1 MKIAAMR
8 ALVRNDLR
16 IFINDRRAVIIGI
29 LVPILISAFFGYVFG
44 GGGARDGAGA
54 ITVAVVNEDTAALSD
69 SIVSALT
76 KESMLAVVK
85 MDRVAADKQVRS
97 GKIKVAV
104 IVPNGFA
111 ASAVR
116 AFFIPGTKP
125 EIELLIDPSDAM
137 SPQVVQGLFM
147 QHAMQQISKE
157 AFSGQAGADM
167 VTNALSTLDST
178 PSTNVPNRA
187 ELKTL
192 LESLQKLNA
201 KRRDGASATVP
212 LQQGLNIPYSTK
224 TIALAAKSETPYN
237 GYAHSFAGM
246 TIQFILLAGVDAGVL
261 LLLLRERGI
270 WQRMRAAPISKT
282 ELLLARG
289 LGTTLISLFQFA
301 MIYLAAVVI
310 FKVRI
315 QGSVA
320 GFVAIGVA
328 FSIVNASFGLMLA
341 ALGRSAAATR
351 GLAAMV
357 ALLLVMVGG
366 AWVPAFVFPK
376 WLQQASLFTPTR
388 WAVDGLDAVTWRG
401 LDFQS
406 AIAPVGVLL
415 ATAAVC
421 MAIAIWR
428 FRWEE

>member
-1 MKIAAMR
+1 
-8 ALVRNDLR
+8 
-16 IFINDRRAVIIGI
+16 
-29 LVPILISAFFGYVFG
+29 
-44 GGGARDGAGA
+44 
-54 ITVAVVNEDTAALSD
+54 
-69 SIVSALT
+69 
-76 KESMLAVVK
+76 MLAVLK
-85 MDRVAADKQVRS
+85 MDRVAAEKRVRS

-104 IVPNGFA
+104 MVPNGFS

-116 AFFIPGTKP
+116 AFFVPGAKP
-125 EIELLIDPSDAM
+125 TIELLVDPSDAM

-147 QHAMQQISKE
+147 QNAMQQISKE
-157 AFSGQAGADM
+157 AFSGQTGADT
-167 VTNALSTLDST
+167 VTNALSILENT
-178 PSTNVPNRA
+178 PNANVPNRA
-187 ELKTL
+187 ELIAL
-192 LESLQKLNA
+192 LESLQQLNA
-201 KRRDGASATVP
+201 KARAGASATAP

-224 TIALAAKSETPYN
+224 TTALVAKSDRPYN

-270 WQRMRAAPISKT
+270 WQRMRAAPISRT
-282 ELLLARG
+282 ELLLARA
-289 LGTTLISLFQFA
+289 LGTTLISLFQFS
-301 MIYLAAVVI
+301 MIYLAAIVI

-341 ALGRSAAATR
+341 ALGRSAPATR

-406 AIAPVGVLL
+406 AMAPVGVLL

-421 MAIAIWR
+421 MSIAIWR

>member
-1 MKIAAMR
+1 MR
-8 ALVRNDLR
+8 ALIRNDLR

-29 LVPILISAFFGYVFG
+29 LVPILIAAFFGYIFG
-44 GGGARDGAGA
+44 GGNARDDVGA
-54 ITVAVVNEDTAALSD
+54 ITVAVVNEDMAALSD
-69 SIVSALT
+69 SIVSDLS
-76 KESMLAVVK
+76 KESTIAVLTL
-85 MDRVAADKQVRS
+85 DRIEAEKRVRS

-104 IVPNGFA
+104 IVPNGFSK
-111 ASAVR
+111 SAVR
-116 AFFIPGTKP
+116 AFFVPGAKP
-125 EIELLIDPSDAM
+125 TIEVLVDPSDRM

-147 QHAMQQISKE
+147 QHAMRQISKE
-157 AFSGQAGADM
+157 AFSGQLGADT
-167 VTNALSTLDST
+167 VANSLNLLENTPNTNI
-178 PSTNVPNRA
+178 PNRA
-187 ELKTL
+187 ELKAL
-192 LESLQKLNA
+192 LESIQKLNA
-201 KRRDGASATVP
+201 KSSTTATTTAP
-212 LQQGLNIPYSTK
+212 LQQGLSIPYSIK
-224 TIALAAKSETPYN
+224 TTALTAKGNTPYN

-246 TIQFILLAGVDAGVL
+246 TVQFILLAGVDAGVL

-270 WQRMRAAPISKT
+270 WQRIRAAPLSRT
-282 ELLLARG
+282 ELLLARAM
-289 LGTTLISLFQFA
+289 GTALISLFQFS
-301 MIYLAAVVI
+301 MIYLAAIAI
-310 FKVRI
+310 FNVRI
-315 QGSVA
+315 QGSLA

-406 AIAPVGVLL
+406 ALAPVGVLL
-415 ATAAVC
+415 ATAAIC
-421 MAIAIWR
+421 MSIAIWR